1 MLMQGTAEAHPEVS
15 PVPLDLNTPVRAESI
30 DLRVLIS
37 HRTAAQSRASVE
49 SGAEIFES
57 GSVNSDPLLEKL
69 PKPDRGLTNSTT
81 LC

>member
-1 MLMQGTAEAHPEVS
+1 MQATVETNAEISCLAVNFTP
-15 PVPLDLNTPVRAESI
+15 PVRAEST

-37 HRTAAQSRASVE
+37 HRTAAQAGASVE
-49 SGAEIFES
+49 SGAEIFER
-57 GSVNSDPLLEKL
+57 GSVNSDPLLGKL